1 MKLHVL
7 AAIVAMAVTPALAQT
22 DTSTQ
27 APAGADASTMH
38 KPMTHKKKV
47 KKHHARASQ
56 SSMQGDCKHMVKT
69 TDTQK
74 AQPCS

>member
-7 AAIVAMAVTPALAQT
+7 AAILALTVTPALAQT

-27 APAGADASTMH
+27 APGASDSQMH

-47 KKHHARASQ
+47 KKHHARTSQ
-56 SSMQGDCKHMVKT
+56 SSMQGDCKHTVKT
-69 TDTQK
+69 VDTQK